1 MEHTRAANGDGWRVG
16 QLAELTGVTVR
27 TLRHYDQTGL
37 LRPAGQTAGGHR
49 LYDRD
54 NVLRLYRILALRRL
68 RFSLAEIRSLLDDPQ
83 WDLASMV
90 ARHAQETDRGIAA
103 AARLSA
109 HLRAIAGEIA
119 GSGDASPDTLF
130 QIMEEMSMLDT
141 PIRSTTTL
149 LVYDNVAAAHAY
161 LIDTFGLTA
170 GSLERDPEGR
180 VVHGELLAGDQSI
193 WLHPSGNGYRS
204 PRELG
209 GVSAMVVIAVDDADA
224 DADYAYTNGRGADI
238 LNAPVDQPYGVREY
252 GARDLERHLWYFH
265 SPLD

>member
-1 MEHTRAANGDGWRVG
+1 VERTQPGSGDGWRVG
-16 QLAELTGVTVR
+16 QLADLTGVTVR
-27 TLRHYDQTGL
+27 TLRHYGQTGL

-90 ARHAQETDRGIAA
+90 ARHAEENDRGIAA

-130 QIMEEMSMLDT
+130 RIMEEMSMLDT

-149 LVYDNVAAAHAY
+149 LVYDDLPAAHTY

-170 GSLERDPEGR
+170 GSLARDPDGR
-180 VVHGELLAGDQSI
+180 AVHGELFAGDQSI

-209 GVSAMVVIAVDDADA
+209 GVSSMIVIAVDDGDA
-224 DADYAYTNGRGADI
+224 HYAYTKDHGADI
-238 LNAPVDQPYGVREY
+238 LKAPVDQPYGVREY
-252 GARDLERHLWYFH
+252 GARDLEGHLWYFH

>member
-1 MEHTRAANGDGWRVG
+1 MEHTQPGIGDGWRVG
-16 QLAELTGVTVR
+16 QLADLTGVTVR

-103 AARLSA
+103 AARLST

-130 QIMEEMSMLDT
+130 RIMEEMTMLDT

-149 LVYDNVAAAHAY
+149 LVYDDLAAAHTY

-170 GSLERDPEGR
+170 GSLERDPDGR
-180 VVHGELLAGDQSI
+180 VVHGELFAGDQSI

-209 GVSAMVVIAVDDADA
+209 GVSSMIVIAVDDADA
-224 DADYAYTNGRGADI
+224 HYAYAKEHGADI

-252 GARDLERHLWYFH
+252 GARDLEGHLWYFH

>member
-1 MEHTRAANGDGWRVG
+1 M
-16 QLAELTGVTVR
+16 
-27 TLRHYDQTGL
+27 
-37 LRPAGQTAGGHR
+37 
-49 LYDRD
+49 
-54 NVLRLYRILALRRL
+54 LRLYRILTLRRL

-90 ARHAQETDRGIAA
+90 ARHAQETDRAIAA

-130 QIMEEMSMLDT
+130 RIMEEMSMLDT

-149 LVYDNVAAAHAY
+149 LVCDDLAAAHTY
-161 LIDTFGLTA
+161 LIDTFGLTTGA
-170 GSLERDPEGR
+170 LERDPDGR
-180 VVHGELLAGDQSI
+180 VVHGELFAGDQSI

-209 GVSAMVVIAVDDADA
+209 GVSSMIVIAVDDADA
-224 DADYAYTNGRGADI
+224 HYAYAKDHGADI
-238 LNAPVDQPYGVREY
+238 LNTPIDRAYGVREY
-252 GARDLERHLWYFH
+252 GARDLEGHLWYFH